1 MYQSAFPDNWKHEPP
16 LNVLDSPPI
25 LHCNLK
31 QKDRKKIQKN
41 QKPTQTNNKTPK
53 TNKPTQK
60 NPTQTNKKTQKK
72 QTNKNKPTKTK
83 VHFITTFF
91 SLFV

>member
-25 LHCNLK
+25 LHCILK
-31 QKDRKKIQKN
+31 QKDRKKSKKTNN
-41 QKPTQTNNKTPK
+41 QPKPTT
-53 TNKPTQK
+53 KPQ
-60 NPTQTNKKTQKK
+60 NQTNKKN

-83 VHFITTFF
+83 VHFITACF